1 MPRDR
6 REDLENLERILSEIN
21 NNPPPT
27 KLNLSFSHFLHQK
40 DYNRLVKAIESKN
53 TPLES
58 IDFTSCDNHMGSNNL
73 FSILDQNK
81 TIKNLNLFSNL
92 MGDKECHQFSLAL
105 IDNKT
110 LENLNLGDND
120 IGPKGINLLA
130 LIIKNN
136 STLKSFNLERNEIE
150 DDAAGLL
157 GNALKVNEA
166 LESLNLERNKIQ
178 AKGAGLLGDA
188 LITNKALKIFNLGC
202 NKIEDEGA
210 KLLGEG
216 LKLNTALETLYLH
229 KNGIGDKGVEDL
241 MLSLAENKTLQELN
255 LANNKIGPD
264 GAKDIATLLANDSN
278 LTSLNLAHNNI
289 GDEGAKLL
297 ASALRYNTN
306 LRNLD
311 IDGNGIGAEGMK
323 ALALALKENLA
334 LKDFHLKC
342 DYQSYDAKA
351 YEDLETI
358 RLRNHQFPSNI
369 NEIISNIA
377 EKIYQSFEQKKQD
390 HINTSKQFSLDST
403 ESSLIAISP
412 NACIRILKE
421 LLKKDGISKEDSEA
435 LFNHV
440 KKFDGTGVSGSRI
453 LISSLKSEELESFF
467 NLKKRLPLTE
477 LFSVTGVTKNL
488 GSQEGAG
495 KLPSNLNEMS
505 EDVLR
510 KIYEHLMGENKTPN
524 PPRPVGHSRLSNDP
538 PSVAR

>member
-6 REDLENLERILSEIN
+6 REDLENLERILSEINN

-120 IGPKGINLLA
+120 IGSKGINLLA

-157 GNALKVNEA
+157 GNALKVNDA

-202 NKIEDEGA
+202 NEIEDEGA

-241 MLSLAENKTLQELN
+241 TISLAENKTLQELN

-264 GAKDIATLLANDSN
+264 GAKDIATLLANDCN
-278 LTSLNLAHNNI
+278 LTSLDLTNNKI
-289 GDEGAKLL
+289 GDEGAKFL

-306 LRNLD
+306 LRNLY
-311 IDGNGIGAEGMK
+311 IDENGIGAEGMK
-323 ALALALKENLA
+323 ALALALKENVT

-342 DYQSYDAKA
+342 DYTSYDHKA
-351 YEDLETI
+351 YEALETI
-358 RLRNHQFPSNI
+358 RLRNEKFPSNI
-369 NEIISNIA
+369 TEIIA
-377 EKIYQSFEQKKQD
+377 EKIYQSFEQKKQG
-390 HINTSKQFSLDST
+390 HINISKQVLLDST

-421 LLKKDGISKEDSEA
+421 LLKKDGISKEDAEA
-435 LFNHV
+435 LFNHI
-440 KKFDGTGVSGSRI
+440 KEFDSTGVSGSRI

-467 NLKKRLPLTE
+467 NLKNRLSLTE
-477 LFSVTGVTKNL
+477 LFSAKGVTKNL
-488 GSQEGAG
+488 GSKEVEGELPRSLHEMSRAG
-495 KLPSNLNEMS
+495 LNAIFKQLSGDNTHPLGHSKLSDTPSN
-505 EDVLR
+505 
-510 KIYEHLMGENKTPN
+510 
-524 PPRPVGHSRLSNDP
+524 SRD
-538 PSVAR
+538 